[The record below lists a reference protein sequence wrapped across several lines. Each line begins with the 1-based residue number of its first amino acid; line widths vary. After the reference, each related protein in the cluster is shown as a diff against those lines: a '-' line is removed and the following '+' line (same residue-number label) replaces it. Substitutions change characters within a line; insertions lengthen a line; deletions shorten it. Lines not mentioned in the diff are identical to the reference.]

1 MVAGAYFSATGAARQ
16 AIVSSAYAGAQE
28 VAVGDS
34 IALGG
39 KTFSVI
45 GIASSP
51 IGGTASDVYVKV
63 ATLQSVA
70 DFAGQ
75 ISAIQV
81 RAESADDVAAVS
93 AAITDGFAGAQV
105 TTSADL
111 AERVGGSLAD
121 TRELSSKLGAVL
133 AIIGLV
139 AAILIASLLT
149 LSSVS
154 KRVRELGTLKALGW
168 SRGAVV
174 RQISGESVIQ
184 GLLGGIVG
192 AAIGVIAALAINA
205 SGWSLT
211 ASVADPA
218 ANAVAGAGAGGGP
231 RGGPFGLGQAAIT
244 SGSEV
249 VDITTSPSIGLIL
262 LAVGLAV
269 LGGLIAGAVGS
280 LRAARLRPAAAL
292 RTVE

>member
-192 AAIGVIAALAINA
+192 AAIGVVAALAINA

-218 ANAVAGAGAGGGP
+218 ANAVAGAGGGP